1 MQDPPEEQGESDEPE
16 NPNQDGEI
24 PPPAE
29 PKKEL
34 RAILESPD
42 GLFDNYSAIL
52 SQFKDNIEWRKIEH
66 DRWAPWP
73 KPGLDPEIDKLLEK
87 INKIKFEL
95 KEYICNVR
103 KKYATNKIQFA
114 HNHKYV
120 SDTLFNHVEIPIGCA
135 SRLGSHLRQR

>member
-1 MQDPPEEQGESDEPE
+1 M
-16 NPNQDGEI
+16 
-24 PPPAE
+24 
-29 PKKEL
+29 
-34 RAILESPD
+34 ESPD
-42 GLFDNYSAIL
+42 GLFDNYTVIL
-52 SQFKDNIEWRKIEH
+52 SQFKDNIEWRRIEH

-87 INKIKFEL
+87 INKIKLEL

-120 SDTLFNHVEIPIGCA
+120 SVSHLNPLEIPIGCA
-135 SRLGSHLRQR
+135 A